1 MNTRLLARR
10 LLRDVRSHGS
20 QFLSVFAMTVL
31 GIAVFGGLDATWRGM
46 QAALDTLDQQG
57 GMPTLWVTTT
67 GSTEGDLD
75 ALRAHE
81 GVDDTDRV
89 TSFTMIHPR
98 DGETSGALSA
108 TTMSE
113 SAVDVPITVDGA
125 PIDQADEGGV
135 WIDVRYA
142 ESNGIAVRDL
152 LPVEIGASSAELE
165 VRGLVVLPDGIVY
178 TGPGLASR
186 ASDDFGQA
194 VVTLA
199 TAQALG
205 IPDLGDQV
213 RVIGDER
220 ASDAVDAVFAD
231 RVVSARDRDLNVF
244 VAPAF
249 DRVDQLRVLS
259 LMFSALFV
267 LVAVLAM
274 SSSVRRLV
282 ELQRSDIAAFRA
294 IGLSTTVVGL
304 YYSAIAAVVVGA
316 GALVGLALAPVLA
329 RFVIATQWPEFAL
342 VSWDPVFDWTVAAVA
357 LGLVVVGVLSA
368 WTASRSTRRLTP
380 AEALQ
385 PVLGGPSRLAQAL
398 RGPLFSKLG
407 HGSRWT
413 IRDAI
418 GHPGRLAMGIVACA
432 GCMMLLFVGF
442 GMPESLGR
450 EIDIAY
456 EDQYR
461 YDTWV
466 VVNPASTPDQLQQL
480 EDAAGPGQWVMQGYG
495 RVGDDDSMDRVLTV
509 LDDGDLFVVRDAD
522 GAVIDLADGPAVSG
536 AVSEDRGLARGDE
549 TLIIPA
555 RGASAAVTVD
565 TITPL
570 SQPQGVFLS
579 RADWVQT
586 GAPFLPTAYLAER
599 AVTAGDLA
607 GAPAAIGLASHE
619 RQESNARNVVES
631 LGGVF
636 TMMKAVAVIL
646 AVVALYNL
654 GALSFSERTRD
665 YATLRV
671 LGFRNR
677 ELRRL
682 AFLENGITTV
692 LGWGLGIPLGI
703 WFLAQFVSI
712 FGTFRAVYHPYLSPT
727 SFLLISAITVVSALS
742 TTLLLTRRIRRIDM
756 TAALKGVE

>member
-1 MNTRLLARR
+1 
-10 LLRDVRSHGS
+10 
-20 QFLSVFAMTVL
+20 MTVL

-67 GSTEGDLD
+67 GSTQDDVD
-75 ALRAHE
+75 ALRKQE
-81 GVDDTDRV
+81 GVYDADRV

-98 DGETSGALSA
+98 SDQGSGALS
-108 TTMSE
+108 TTTLSS
-113 SAVDVPITVDGA
+113 SAVDVPMTVGGA
-125 PIDQADEGGV
+125 PVDDEDEGGV

-142 ESNGIAVRDL
+142 EANGIAVDDP
-152 LPVEIGASSAELE
+152 LPLEIGTASAELE
-165 VRGLVVLPDGIVY
+165 VRGLIVLPDGIVF

-186 ASDDFGQA
+186 ASADFGQA
-194 VVTLA
+194 VITLA

-213 RVIGDER
+213 RVIGDEGAR
-220 ASDAVDAVFAD
+220 DAVADVFGD

-259 LMFSALFV
+259 LMFSALFI

-274 SSSVRRLV
+274 STSVRRLV

-316 GALVGLALAPVLA
+316 GALVGLVLSPILS
-329 RFVIATQWPEFAL
+329 RFVIVTQWAEFAL

-357 LGLVVVGVLSA
+357 VGLVLIGVLSA
-368 WTASRSTRRLTP
+368 WSASRSTRRLTP

-385 PVLGGPSRLAQAL
+385 PALGGPSGAAQAL
-398 RGPLFSKLG
+398 RGPLVSAIG
-407 HGSRWT
+407 YGSRWT

-418 GHPGRLAMGIVACA
+418 GHPGRLAMGIIACA

-442 GMPESLGR
+442 GMPESLSR

-456 EDQYR
+456 QDQYR
-461 YDTWV
+461 YGTWV
-466 VVNPASTPDQLQQL
+466 VVNPAATPEQLRQL
-480 EDAAGPGQWVMQGYG
+480 EAAAGPGQWVMQGYG
-495 RVGDDDSMDRVLTV
+495 RVGDTDSSDRVLTV
-509 LDDGDLFVVRDAD
+509 LDDGDLLVVRDTD
-522 GAVIDLADGPAVSG
+522 GAVIDLSDGAVVSG
-536 AVSEDRGLARGDE
+536 AVSEDRGLARGDR
-549 TLIIPA
+549 TLVIPA
-555 RGASAAVTVD
+555 RGGSAEVTVGA
-565 TITPL
+565 ITPL
-570 SQPQGVFLS
+570 SQPQGLFIS
-579 RADWVQT
+579 RSDWVDT
-586 GAPFLPTAYLAER
+586 GAAFLPTAYLTER
-599 AVTAGDLA
+599 AITAGDLA
-607 GAPAAIGLASHE
+607 GAPAALGLASRD
-619 RQESNARNVVES
+619 RQETNARSVVES
-631 LGGVF
+631 LGGIF

-654 GALSFSERTRD
+654 GALGFSERTRD

-682 AFLENGITTV
+682 VFLENGITTA

-727 SFLLISAITVVSALS
+727 SFLLISAITLVSALS